1 MGQLV
6 KIAEVYE
13 EFTAQAL
20 REALKEQGISCLV
33 FNNEIP
39 MQPGFTFDLRPWGA
53 VLVAEEDQARG
64 REIAEE
70 VLTTIHGP
78 LDGKTS
84 VMPAQIS
91 LNSRHWVGIAYLIL
105 IGLEIIGGLLLGIV
119 DNLNRGTPWWTTP
132 LAPTGMAPDVI
143 TVLLYTLAFNIAAA
157 IVVLAL
163 MFLNWRRF
171 MRTIAAAAAGF
182 FAVPVLIAYLLYL
195 LLRAGLFGVLRLAH
209 GRWP

>member
-13 EFTAQAL
+13 EFTAQAV

-53 VLVAEEDQARG
+53 VLVAEENQARG

-70 VLTTIHGP
+70 VLSIIHGP
-78 LDGKTS
+78 LDGKAS

-105 IGLEIIGGLLLGIV
+105 IGLEIIGGLLFMIV
-119 DNLNRGTPWWTTP
+119 DNLNPGIPWWTTP
-132 LAPTGMAPDVI
+132 LASTEMAPDVI
-143 TVLLYTLAFNIAAA
+143 TVLLYTLAFNIVAGIIA
-157 IVVLAL
+157 LAL
-163 MFLNWRRF
+163 MFLNWARLRR
-171 MRTIAAAAAGF
+171 ALAAAG
-182 FAVPVLIAYLLYL
+182 AGLLSLPLLAAYLLYL
-195 LLRAGLFGVLRLAH
+195 TVRAGFFGILRLAH